1 MKLMKRAR
9 LPLEL
14 EKLEILLLEMLK
26 LLIKMLLK
34 PKLLLLEELLLEPPP
49 LQLKLI
55 QSRNSVLLLIN
66 GSVS

>member
-49 LQLKLI
+49 LHLKLI

>member
-55 QSRNSVLLLIN
+55 QSRNSALLLIN